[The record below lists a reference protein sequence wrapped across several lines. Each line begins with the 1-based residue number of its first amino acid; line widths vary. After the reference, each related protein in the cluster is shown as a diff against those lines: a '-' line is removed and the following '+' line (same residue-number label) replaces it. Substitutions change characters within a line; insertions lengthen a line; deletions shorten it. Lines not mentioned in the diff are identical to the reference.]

1 MSASMYHA
9 IEDLERQLDAC
20 VDRVH
25 SLEVHVRTEI
35 DQQREEMQKLRGQLR
50 RALAAVSETLIM
62 PADDGA
68 QPETATASEAGPEA
82 FADLLP
88 GSGDFDT
95 PSALV
100 FDDDPDFL
108 DPFASVLPEVAY
120 EAEDV
125 QDDAMEAP
133 VDALETP
140 IAEELSV
147 SEFSV
152 EEPPVAQ
159 IGFVEEAEYE
169 LEAEL
174 EASTASEEAGAND
187 DEAEAIVEAEAPAN
201 SPAWSGPVDPSVM
214 SNFIIPADAFVSE
227 QDDMSSEPA
236 VPEPKVER
244 PHAERTSEQAP
255 EQPKPLSEF
264 DRLLDWSDFEVEGA
278 DEQHDESPL
287 PTSSGDG
294 ITATHAPPRPTVRQD
309 RNDRPVTVSRRV
321 PELISA
327 ESLEQKIGDDLTVI
341 SGIDAE
347 MQEALRQI
355 GIISL
360 DEIASWHPAD
370 AQRIAAQL
378 GTASDR
384 EIFDVWVPEAQSALF
399 DLFQQRLRSNRFH
412 NLDEM

>member
-20 VDRVH
+20 VDRVQN
-25 SLEVHVRTEI
+25 LEAHVRTEI

-108 DPFASVLPEVAY
+108 DPFASVLPEVTY

-125 QDDAMEAP
+125 QDDAAEAP
-133 VDALETP
+133 ADALEAP

-159 IGFVEEAEYE
+159 IGFAEEAEYE

-227 QDDMSSEPA
+227 QDDVSSEPA
-236 VPEPKVER
+236 ASAPKVER
-244 PHAERTSEQAP
+244 PHAAP
-255 EQPKPLSEF
+255 PREQPNPLSEF
-264 DRLLDWSDFEVEGA
+264 DRLLDWSDFEVEGP
-278 DEQHDESPL
+278 DEQPDEPPSH
-287 PTSSGDG
+287 TSSGDG
-294 ITATHAPPRPTVRQD
+294 MTATHAPARPTVRQN

-341 SGIDAE
+341 SGIDAD
-347 MQEALRQI
+347 MQEALRHI
-355 GIISL
+355 GVISL